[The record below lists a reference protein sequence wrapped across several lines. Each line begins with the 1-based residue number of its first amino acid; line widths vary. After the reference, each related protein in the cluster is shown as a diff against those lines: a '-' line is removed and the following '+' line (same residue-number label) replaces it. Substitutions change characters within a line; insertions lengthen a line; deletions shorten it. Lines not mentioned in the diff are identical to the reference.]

1 MCVPSISQF
10 ANPQTHAVMNTML
23 ELSKDADYDTF
34 AAFTIIAF
42 AIVARFWPAIR
53 RHLKQGQI

>member
-1 MCVPSISQF
+1 
-10 ANPQTHAVMNTML
+10 MNTML

>member
-1 MCVPSISQF
+1 
-10 ANPQTHAVMNTML
+10 MNTML

-42 AIVARFWPAIR
+42 AIVARFWPALK
-53 RHLKQGQI
+53 RHIESSQG